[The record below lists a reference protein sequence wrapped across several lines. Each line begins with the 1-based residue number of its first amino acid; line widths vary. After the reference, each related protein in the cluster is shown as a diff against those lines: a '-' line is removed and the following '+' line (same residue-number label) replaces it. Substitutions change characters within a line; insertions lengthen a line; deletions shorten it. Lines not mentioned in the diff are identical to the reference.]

1 MLAFDYYDSGIALLT
16 KFWLRNMVSE
26 AKIFHVEGKL
36 YQCAQKKTSALLP
49 HERINSIAKVE

>member
-36 YQCAQKKTSALLP
+36 YQCA
-49 HERINSIAKVE
+49 